1 MHSTPSSQTDFEQTP
16 PSPPRATLAL
26 SVEGMKCAGCVKAV
40 ERRLLKQDGVMTA
53 AVNLVTQVA
62 AVDYDPLLVSGDQ
75 LAECLSAIGF
85 PSQRRD
91 VQSSPINGSMDR
103 QGEGEA
109 QQRLRGQVTQLILA
123 IVLLLFSSLGHL
135 EVWLGWHIPIL
146 DTLAVHG
153 LLATLTLLFPARPI
167 WVNGLQGLR
176 HGIPNMNTLVG
187 LGAWTAYLA
196 STIAFFYP
204 QLQWDCFFDE
214 PVMLLGFI
222 LLGRTLEEQARYR
235 AGSAL
240 RQLLNLRPSQARL
253 IVSTLD
259 LATVSRSRE
268 QADSLL
274 HCPVMEVPSDR
285 LRVGEWVRVLP
296 GETFPVDGRVLV
308 GHSTIDESMLT
319 GEPLPVSKR
328 SILIPREEAAV
339 RTSEEVA
346 GKIAGKITGEI
357 TEKIDSSLDNSENQ
371 VSAGTLN
378 LSGVLVVEALQVGE
392 KTTLARII
400 QWVETAQTRKAPI
413 QHLVDTVASYFTYGV
428 MVLALLTFLFWWGLG
443 THWWPEVLQ
452 FQDGRV
458 GMEMPGMEMP
468 GMSLS
473 ALEILA
479 DSSDSS
485 HSSATSPLLLSLKL
499 TIAVLVIACPCA
511 LGLATP
517 TALLVG
523 SGMGAERGLLIRGGD
538 VLEQIHDLHTIVFD
552 KTGTLTTGKPIVTE
566 IEVLQSGL
574 TAAELLQQSAS
585 VEVGTRHPLA
595 IAIQQAAVR
604 RGIAL
609 LPATDF
615 HTEPGCGVSA
625 QVNGRLIRLGQAD
638 WLREQGISLPEAQL
652 LPLPPGKTIV
662 FVAQDQELLGWIG
675 VADPLREEA
684 AIVLQTLQKRGIRV
698 MMLTGDRRSTALDIA
713 QRLNLAPD
721 QVIAQVRP
729 QEKAQHIQQ
738 LQAQG
743 KVAMVGDGMNDAP
756 ALAQADVGIALD
768 SGTDVAMETAQIVL
782 LGNHHRGHD
791 RLTQVV
797 EAIDLGKATLAKI
810 RQNLFWALAYNIIA
824 IPIAAG
830 VLLPSTGFALSPGMA
845 GGFMAFSSVTV
856 VTNSLLLR
864 REIKRG

>member
-1 MHSTPSSQTDFEQTP
+1 M
-16 PSPPRATLAL
+16 
-26 SVEGMKCAGCVKAV
+26 G
-40 ERRLLKQDGVMTA
+40 
-53 AVNLVTQVA
+53 
-62 AVDYDPLLVSGDQ
+62 
-75 LAECLSAIGF
+75 
-85 PSQRRD
+85 
-91 VQSSPINGSMDR
+91 
-103 QGEGEA
+103 
-109 QQRLRGQVTQLILA
+109 
-123 IVLLLFSSLGHL
+123 
-135 EVWLGWHIPIL
+135 
-146 DTLAVHG
+146 
-153 LLATLTLLFPARPI
+153 
-167 WVNGLQGLR
+167 
-176 HGIPNMNTLVG
+176 
-187 LGAWTAYLA
+187 
-196 STIAFFYP
+196 
-204 QLQWDCFFDE
+204 
-214 PVMLLGFI
+214 
-222 LLGRTLEEQARYR
+222 
-235 AGSAL
+235 
-240 RQLLNLRPSQARL
+240 
-253 IVSTLD
+253 
-259 LATVSRSRE
+259 
-268 QADSLL
+268 
-274 HCPVMEVPSDR
+274 
-285 LRVGEWVRVLP
+285 
-296 GETFPVDGRVLV
+296 
-308 GHSTIDESMLT
+308 
-319 GEPLPVSKR
+319 
-328 SILIPREEAAV
+328 
-339 RTSEEVA
+339 
-346 GKIAGKITGEI
+346 
-357 TEKIDSSLDNSENQ
+357 
-371 VSAGTLN
+371 
-378 LSGVLVVEALQVGE
+378 
-392 KTTLARII
+392 
-400 QWVETAQTRKAPI
+400 
-413 QHLVDTVASYFTYGV
+413 
-428 MVLALLTFLFWWGLG
+428 
-443 THWWPEVLQ
+443 
-452 FQDGRV
+452 
-458 GMEMPGMEMP
+458 
-468 GMSLS
+468 LS

-479 DSSDSS
+479 DSS

-552 KTGTLTTGKPIVTE
+552 KTGTLTTGKPVVTE

-574 TAAELLQQSAS
+574 TPAELLQQSAS

-595 IAIQQAAVR
+595 IAIQQAALDR
-604 RGIAL
+604 SIAL

-684 AIVLQTLQKRGIRV
+684 AIVVDTLQKRGIRV
-698 MMLTGDRRSTALDIA
+698 MMLTGDRLSTALDIA

-782 LGNHHRGHD
+782 LGNHHTGND

-830 VLLPSTGFALSPGMA
+830 LLLPTTGFALSPGMA
-845 GGFMAFSSVTV
+845 GGFMAFSSVMV

-864 REIKRG
+864 REVKRG